1 MNQDKT
7 FFFLIVR
14 KDTCDEMYPVYLSE
28 SYALSQSQLAIMQNA
43 ASNAPGER
51 FHLQAFVNGKP
62 CPLEDALILL
72 PSTPNE
78 NEGTAPSPD
87 DAGCAYLVCS
97 GITGGSYVPHHVC
110 KNHALAQD
118 VLKGLMQD
126 DLDKMPCHPNSGSSR
141 QYYPDSD
148 TDFWVDS
155 LSGQAG
161 AKFFAILRFQA
172 GYLVPW
178 LDDASFWYESHR

>member
-1 MNQDKT
+1 MLNSNT
-7 FFFLIVR
+7 TCFFLIVHEDASQER
-14 KDTCDEMYPVYLSE
+14 YPVYLNE
-28 SYALSQSQLAIMQNA
+28 SYALTQSQLTMMQNA
-43 ASNAPGER
+43 AGNAPGER

-62 CPLEDALILL
+62 CPLEDALMLL

-97 GITGGSYVPHHVC
+97 GITGGGYVPHHVC
-110 KNHALAQD
+110 KNRALAQD

-126 DLDKMPCHPNSGSSR
+126 DLEKIPYHSNTGSSR

-155 LSGQAG
+155 LYGQAG
-161 AKFFAILRFQA
+161 AKFFAILKFQV
-172 GYLVPW
+172 GYLVLW
-178 LDDASFWYESHR
+178 LDETSLE